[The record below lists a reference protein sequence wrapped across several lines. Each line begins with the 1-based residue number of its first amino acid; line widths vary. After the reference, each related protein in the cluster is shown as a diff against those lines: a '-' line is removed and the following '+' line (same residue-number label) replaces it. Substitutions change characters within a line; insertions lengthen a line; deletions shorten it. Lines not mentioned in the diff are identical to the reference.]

1 MSQSSQAYRI
11 GLFLGLA
18 LVALGAMV
26 ALTRYPQL
34 FRGGHEY
41 RAEFHNVAGLNVGDE
56 VRYGGLVVGSVTS
69 IDLDSVDVTKLLVRL
84 RVRGKTPVRVDTKAS
99 ISQVGILGQQ
109 FLGLTPGRADA
120 APLPEGSLLATEDNL
135 NFQDAMNQ
143 LALFFRRTD
152 TLLGGVDRFMRTDPF
167 KKIDRT
173 LARID
178 DLISTTSTGSQRLVG
193 SLDTAS
199 RQLSGVLA
207 RTDRVIAAID
217 TTVGSARPAIS
228 ETQRE
233 ALETLRETRTLVA
246 DLRDALQQGGG
257 VDQLMRNISQAS
269 DNVARLTA
277 RIERDP
283 TSVLKR
289 RAVPSKPVGPA
300 LRD

>member
-18 LVALGAMV
+18 VLALGAMI

-34 FRGGHEY
+34 FRSGVEY
-41 RAEFHNVAGLNVGDE
+41 RAEFRNVAGLNVGDE
-56 VRYGGLVVGSVTS
+56 VRYGGLVVGSVTA
-69 IDLDSVDVTKLLVRL
+69 IDLDTADATRLLVRI
-84 RVRGKTPVRVDTKAS
+84 RVRSRTPVRVDTRAS

-109 FLGLTPGRADA
+109 FFSLAPGRPDA
-120 APLPEGSLLATEDNL
+120 RPLPPGSLLPTDDNL

-143 LALFFRRTD
+143 LAQFFRRTD

-167 KKIDRT
+167 ARVDRT

-178 DLISTTSTGSQRLVG
+178 TLIAITSTGTGRLVG

-199 RQLSGVLA
+199 RQLNAVLSRA
-207 RTDRVIAAID
+207 DRTIASID
-217 TTVGSARPAIS
+217 TTVGSAGPALS
-228 ETQRE
+228 QTQRE
-233 ALETLRETRTLVA
+233 ALATLRETRTLVA

-257 VDQLMRNISQAS
+257 VDQLMRNVSEAS
-269 DNVARLTA
+269 DNLARLSA

-289 RAVPSKPVGPA
+289 RALPPKPVGPA
-300 LRD
+300 LRE